1 MARVRKRGRGGT
13 SVRQTPDTGRL
24 ATALSMA
31 GIDPRYWV
39 SYGTVGVEKDDGT
52 VDFTD
57 PLAVFISP
65 EGVEVDVCLEP
76 LGIVV
81 TCLYTGV
88 QGGDKVSMMSPIEP
102 GDRVLVNLPDGDTAG
117 PPAIE
122 AILHSANNPMPV
134 GEDGLPIFQNDR
146 LLIWAAADVPV
157 DMQQAGGSRVELRT
171 NGDIVGT
178 PADGSK
184 VKWGGETDLE
194 DAGLGNSIQAH
205 LDAIKSW
212 ADTHIHPDPSSGSTG
227 VPTNPSPDVP
237 DVTSSNVQVKK

>member
-1 MARVRKRGRGGT
+1 MPRGSSGTNQRKALDVRRV
-13 SVRQTPDTGRL
+13 SE
-24 ATALSMA
+24 ALKSA
-31 GIDPRYWV
+31 GIDPRHWC
-39 SYGTVGVEKDDGT
+39 SYATVGTVGDDGKF
-52 VDFTD
+52 DPTD
-57 PLAVFISP
+57 ESAVFIDKA
-65 EGVEVDVCLEP
+65 GVEVDVLLEP
-76 LGIVV
+76 LNIAC
-81 TCLYTGV
+81 TCLYTGI
-88 QGGDKVSMMSPIEP
+88 QGGDKVSIMSPIKP
-102 GDRVLVNLPDGDTAG
+102 GDRVLVNLPDGTLTG
-117 PPAIE
+117 PPVVKV
-122 AILHSANNPMPV
+122 ILHSAHNQMPAGPDT
-134 GEDGLPIFQNDR
+134 GELPAFQNDR